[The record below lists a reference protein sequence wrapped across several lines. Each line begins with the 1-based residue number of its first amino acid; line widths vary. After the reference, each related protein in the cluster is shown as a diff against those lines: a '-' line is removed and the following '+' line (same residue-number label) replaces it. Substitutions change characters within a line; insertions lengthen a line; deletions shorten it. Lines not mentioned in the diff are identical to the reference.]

1 MWVVKFCAGCQ
12 KSERRNFI
20 MLQSPPSSIETKASW
35 AVATAALV
43 TMLMAF
49 GAAWITAVAL
59 KDIAAEVDGV
69 RSIPALASALA
80 WLGSG
85 VGGILMGRIAEKVG
99 TRWTVIFGSL
109 MIAVGLAISTLG
121 PPWPLWIGHGIFIGL
136 IGLGGINA
144 PMYIYVSRWFDRRRG
159 SALAL
164 ISSGSYLAGAMW
176 PPMFERAIA
185 NFGWRETMLWYA
197 LAEVVVI
204 IPLAVIY
211 FCAPPELILPAAPH
225 DSAAGKAR
233 VLGWPPNLVFGVI
246 CAAAVLCCVP
256 MAMPQ
261 GHLVAFC
268 SDLGIS
274 RSAGALMLSVLL
286 GTAFLSRLIWGAIS
300 DRIGG
305 LATVLIGSAWQSA
318 SMTAFL
324 LTQNEVGLFTV
335 AAAFGLGFSGIIPAY
350 VLALRELF
358 PASEASWRIPTLLLF
373 SGAGM
378 ALGGWLAGL
387 LYDHFAY
394 YAPAFATG
402 VGANILNLLLI
413 GILVARQRLRFRWHR
428 ERQRRS
434 PRSRLQP
441 RTPKPPMP
449 SLPPRQSRKTPRRT
463 SQDATTSVCG
473 EIGCGA
479 PAYGSK
485 AGSQSPPQL
494 ADRIASPQT
503 TPAKTASS
511 VSTATIGANTNAIM
525 PITASTLAQRIRREV
540 IGAVATRSGASSP
553 EIDSRASRPASP
565 PRGPSPT

>member
-204 IPLAVIY
+204 SPLAVIY
-211 FCAPPELILPAAPH
+211 FRAPPELILPAAPH

-286 GTAFLSRLIWGAIS
+286 GTAFLSRQIWGAIS

-305 LATVLIGSAWQSA
+305 IATVLIGSAWQSA

-387 LYDHFAY
+387 LYDYFAY

-413 GILVARQRLRFRWHR
+413 GILVARQRLRF
-428 ERQRRS
+428 
-434 PRSRLQP
+434 
-441 RTPKPPMP
+441 
-449 SLPPRQSRKTPRRT
+449 
-463 SQDATTSVCG
+463 
-473 EIGCGA
+473 
-479 PAYGSK
+479 
-485 AGSQSPPQL
+485 
-494 ADRIASPQT
+494 
-503 TPAKTASS
+503 KTAM
-511 VSTATIGANTNAIM
+511 G
-525 PITASTLAQRIRREV
+525 
-540 IGAVATRSGASSP
+540 
-553 EIDSRASRPASP
+553 
-565 PRGPSPT
+565 

>member
-204 IPLAVIY
+204 SPLAVIY
-211 FCAPPELILPAAPH
+211 FRAPPELILPAAPH

-286 GTAFLSRLIWGAIS
+286 GTAFLSRQMWGAIS

-305 LATVLIGSAWQSA
+305 IATVLIGSAWQSA

-413 GILVARQRLRFRWHR
+413 GILVARQRLRF
-428 ERQRRS
+428 
-434 PRSRLQP
+434 
-441 RTPKPPMP
+441 
-449 SLPPRQSRKTPRRT
+449 
-463 SQDATTSVCG
+463 
-473 EIGCGA
+473 
-479 PAYGSK
+479 
-485 AGSQSPPQL
+485 
-494 ADRIASPQT
+494 
-503 TPAKTASS
+503 KTAM
-511 VSTATIGANTNAIM
+511 G
-525 PITASTLAQRIRREV
+525 
-540 IGAVATRSGASSP
+540 
-553 EIDSRASRPASP
+553 
-565 PRGPSPT
+565 